1 MSTYETMKHNIPE
14 GATHYIDGDFY
25 FFAWV
30 NLSEGKYYNEGE
42 WLNYEFSTLPD
53 GVVKPIP
60 AVTLEEVEVV
70 EALEKAMEEL
80 NTTYRYEKV
89 ELSPK
94 EVFMAMLNGEEFY
107 VLGDLINFD
116 GEQFWRHTEEGKSR
130 ITYINHDHEI
140 HRRIEVTE
148 RDLFIEEGYKA
159 ICGVPRCMDVCEEHL
174 GAMYDAGCRFVNGK
188 G

>member
-14 GATHYIDGDFY
+14 GATHYYHNGSSYGWVKKEACATGHDKSFIWDFDK
-25 FFAWV
+25 WV
-30 NLSEGKYYNEGE
+30 R
-42 WLNYEFSTLPD
+42 
-53 GVVKPIP
+53 GVVVSYAVKPIP
-60 AVTLEEVEVV
+60 KPTC
-70 EALEKAMEEL
+70 
-80 NTTYRYEKV
+80 RYEKV

-148 RDLFIEEGYKA
+148 RDLFIEHMKEKY
-159 ICGVPRCMDVCEEHL
+159 PDVCIGVFEH
-174 GAMYDAGCRFVNGK
+174 AYEKIKSMNGK